1 MTKYL
6 GLIGYPL
13 GHSVSPAF
21 QQAAL
26 DHCDLDIKYQAWET
40 PPEELRDVVASL
52 NHPDRLGMN
61 VTVPYKQAVMPLI
74 DKATAAVEEIGAVN
88 TIVKESGQLVGHNT
102 DCVGFIQALKQ
113 EGGFDPKG
121 AKILVLG
128 IGGGARGVT
137 YGLICEGASL
147 IAIAGRHG
155 HNARVFA
162 ESFMAEG
169 LRRGTRVTIGEWWKE
184 GMRRTL
190 GFYDMVVNTTP
201 MGMRGNAAENESPL
215 DGVDIPPSQFVYD
228 IVYNPAETPLIK
240 QAKAVG
246 ARYLGGLPMLVYQ
259 GAASFELW
267 TGKTAP
273 VDVMMA
279 AAKQA
284 LGRE

>member
-13 GHSVSPAF
+13 GHSISPVF
-21 QQAAL
+21 QQKAL
-26 DHCDLDIKYQAWET
+26 DHGGLDIKYESWET
-40 PPEELRDVVASL
+40 PPEDLADAVASL
-52 NHPDRLGMN
+52 NHPDRLGAN
-61 VTVPYKQAVMPLI
+61 VTVPYKQAVLQYI
-74 DKATAAVEEIGAVN
+74 DRTTAAATEINAVN
-88 TIVKESGQLVGHNT
+88 TIVKENGHLVGHNT
-102 DCVGFIQALKQ
+102 DCIGFIRALK
-113 EGGFDPKG
+113 EDAGFDVKG
-121 AKILVLG
+121 AKVLVLG

-201 MGMRGNAAENESPL
+201 MGMLGNAAENESPL
-215 DGVDIPPSQFVYD
+215 DGVDIPPKQFVYD

-240 QAKAVG
+240 QAKAAG
-246 ARYLGGLPMLVYQ
+246 ARHLGGLPMLVYQ
-259 GAASFELW
+259 GAAAFELW
-267 TGKTAP
+267 TSKTAP
-273 VDVMMA
+273 LDVMMA
-279 AAKQA
+279 AAKGA
-284 LGRE
+284 LRE